1 MRFDRLFDDLEGQLD
16 HELGAEAVD
25 LEAEE
30 ERLRLGRMS
39 VRDRLRA
46 LAERQADPVRI
57 VLRGGDTISLQV
69 ASVGRDWVSGRLDLG
84 ERRDALLPIASVAS
98 LVLGRRQL
106 PSSVPTGEPDG
117 DRSLSAKL
125 TLSFVLRDLCRRRR
139 TVDLRCDGFQVTGTI
154 DRVGRDHLDLAVH
167 AVGEPRRERS
177 VAQWRIVPF
186 EQLVLVRY

>member
-46 LAERQADPVRI
+46 LAERQDEPVRL
-57 VLRGGDTISLQV
+57 VLRGGDTVSLSLS
-69 ASVGRDWVSGRLDLG
+69 SVGRDWVAGRLELG
-84 ERRDALLPIASVAS
+84 ERREALLPLAGIASV
-98 LVLGRRQL
+98 VLPRRQL
-106 PSSVPTGEPDG
+106 SASVPTGDPDG

-139 TVDLRCDGFQVTGTI
+139 TVDLRCDGFRVSGTI

-167 AVGEPRRERS
+167 ALGEVRRERA
-177 VAQWRIVPF
+177 VAHWRLVPF
-186 EQLVLVRY
+186 EQLVLLRY

>member
-98 LVLGRRQL
+98 LVLARRQL

-167 AVGEPRRERS
+167 AVGEARRERT